1 MFVNVKIYV
10 ETLVYRLSTM
20 LFRGSVNN
28 DLGVS
33 HCQPHC
39 EDILT
44 VREEAL
50 NYNLLQGY
58 NLNITSNGLYNIRKN
73 YSAKQSRKTL

>member
-20 LFRGSVNN
+20 LFRGSVNSE
-28 DLGVS
+28 LGVVHS
-33 HCQPHC
+33 QPHC

-58 NLNITSNGLYNIRKN
+58 NLNITSNGLYNIMR
-73 YSAKQSRKTL
+73 RTL